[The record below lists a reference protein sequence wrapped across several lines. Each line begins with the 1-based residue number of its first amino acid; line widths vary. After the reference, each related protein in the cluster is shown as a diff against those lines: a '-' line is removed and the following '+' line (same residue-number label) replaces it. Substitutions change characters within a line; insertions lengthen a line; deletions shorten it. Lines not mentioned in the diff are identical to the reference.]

1 MFFNFK
7 AKKML
12 SESKRVVSNLLQNK
26 GFSSSKSDEAANF
39 LVSSVYDAIPSTIEN
54 HTIGTTTVIFLA
66 LEYGLDSF
74 ESEEIYFDLING
86 QFMYIA
92 LENEELNENEYM
104 ILNNLYMKLS
114 EDHVNIGGLKGLYKI
129 AKKKSRLNFD
139 DWYSKVKS
147 LALRIDGTS
156 VVEVNGLNILDLLD
170 DSPARQAYD
179 DGLECDEY
187 ARILAE
193 NFEMPAIKT

>member
-54 HTIGTTTVIFLA
+54 RTIGTTTVIFLA

-86 QFMYIA
+86 LFMYIA

-193 NFEMPAIKT
+193 NFEMPAI